1 MPFVVKAAL
10 GSEAKAE
17 VLFLQREDLVIG
29 ARTSAFRARY
39 SSSLR
44 TTPRSATRPSSISF
58 SVPSK
63 LTKQEVRHDNPSGI
77 PLRNLWAC
85 QQYPKS
91 LVFDS
96 MQ

>member
-1 MPFVVKAAL
+1 
-10 GSEAKAE
+10 
-17 VLFLQREDLVIG
+17 
-29 ARTSAFRARY
+29 
-39 SSSLR
+39 
-44 TTPRSATRPSSISF
+44 
-58 SVPSK
+58 
-63 LTKQEVRHDNPSGI
+63 VRHDNPSGI